1 MSELRKRLIEIEPLS
16 VERNQKLQKEIQAMF
31 EQKMSRWEMVY
42 YGASV
47 AGSLVFVVAA
57 VPLVLFVPMAPTVRA
72 IWAFFGVVNALVAA
86 FILLGMR
93 KGSMNLKHQF
103 ALGMAAVGVTL
114 LITILILMNAI
125 GRPSLENLAWGLVGV
140 TWLVLAAAI
149 AILNRVM
156 AAELNSR
163 EHSLKLEYRLA
174 ELMEKLGERGSAA
187 P

>member
-42 YGASV
+42 YGVSV
-47 AGSLVFVVAA
+47 AGSLVFVVTA
-57 VPLVLFVPMAPTVRA
+57 VPLVLFVPMDPTVRA

-86 FILLGMR
+86 FVLWRMR
-93 KGSMNLKHQF
+93 MGSMNLRQQF
-103 ALGMAAVGVTL
+103 ALGKASVGVTL
-114 LITILILMNAI
+114 LITMLLLMNAMWH
-125 GRPSLENLAWGLVGV
+125 PSLENLAWGLFGV
-140 TWLVLAAAI
+140 TCLVLAAAI

-174 ELMEKLGERGSAA
+174 ELMEKLGEQGSAA